1 MIREK
6 KHWLSPKMS
15 KEKNQIS
22 RRDFLW
28 MTGASTMALAQG
40 VSTRNLKPLPR
51 GKPSGIPFL
60 AHFTDVAAEAGL
72 TFPVVYGGLKHKNY
86 IVETVGCGVAFLD
99 FDNDGWLDIFVLCGT
114 RMDAPVPDSSNRLYK
129 NNRDGT
135 FTDVTAKAGLVRSGW
150 ASGVTVGDYNNDG
163 FEDIFV
169 TYYGQNVLYRNNGNG
184 TFTDV
189 TQQAGLIYEGNTR
202 WGSGCTFLDY
212 DRDGYLDLFVANYV
226 DLHLDRLPKPG
237 ANPFCNFKGVPVNC
251 GPRGLPMP
259 RNYLYRNQGDGTF
272 RDVSEATGIA
282 KAPRTYSMT
291 TVAADFSSSGWTD
304 LYVASDS
311 TPSLLLRNKHN
322 STFAEEGAERGVA
335 FSADGAEQA
344 GMGVAVGDYN
354 LDGNLDIFKT
364 HFSDDTNVLYRNDG
378 AANFTDVTISA
389 GFGVETRYICWGT
402 GFADF
407 DNNGWPD
414 LAVVTGSVYP
424 EVEAEFPEY
433 PLKTPR
439 FIFRNLGNGKFEE
452 LIEEAG
458 PGISAAHCSR
468 GCAFGDFDNDGDV
481 DMVVVNLNESPS
493 LLRNDLKSD
502 LNWLK
507 VFLVG
512 TKSNRSAIGSRV
524 VARYGGK
531 VQAQAVLAQSSFY
544 SVNDRRLHFGL
555 GRSTHAD
562 LEIHWTNGLV
572 ERFVGVEHNQLVTIK
587 EGQGISKSSLQGVKN
602 SSKQLPPA
610 TRR

>member
-1 MIREK
+1 MNRTK
-6 KHWLSPKMS
+6 F
-15 KEKNQIS
+15 S
-22 RRDFLW
+22 RREFLW
-28 MTGASTMALAQG
+28 LTYASTLALAQG
-40 VSTRNLKPLPR
+40 VATRNVKPAPR
-51 GKPSGIPFL
+51 GKPSGLPFD
-60 AHFTDVAAEAGL
+60 ARFTDVAAQAGL
-72 TFPVVYGGLKHKNY
+72 TFPVIYGGLTQKKY

-99 FDNDGWLDIFVLCGT
+99 FDNDGWLDIFVLSGT
-114 RMDAPVPDSSNRLYK
+114 HINEAVSGASNRLYK

-135 FTDVTAKAGLVRSGW
+135 FTDVTEKAGLTRQGW

-163 FEDIFV
+163 FEDIFI
-169 TYYGQNVLYRNNGNG
+169 TYYGQNILYRNNGDG

-189 TQQAGLIYEGNTR
+189 TREAGLIYEGAAR

-212 DRDGYLDLFVANYV
+212 DRDGHLDLFVANYV
-226 DLHLDRLPKPG
+226 DLHFDRLPKPG
-237 ANPFCNFKGVPVNC
+237 ANPFCGFKGVPVNC

-272 RDVSEATGIA
+272 RDVSLEAGIA
-282 KAPRTYSMT
+282 AEHTYSMT
-291 TVAADFSSSGWTD
+291 AVAADFIGNGWTD
-304 LYVASDS
+304 LYIASDS
-311 TPSLLLRNKHN
+311 TPSLLYRNGHDGK
-322 STFAEEGAERGVA
+322 FVEEGAERGVA
-335 FSADGAEQA
+335 FSIDGAEQA

-354 LDGNLDIFKT
+354 LDGNLDLFKT

-378 AANFTDVTISA
+378 KGNFDDVTISS
-389 GFGVETRYICWGT
+389 GFGVETRYTCWGA

-424 EVEAEFPEY
+424 ELEPQFSQY

-439 FIFRNLGNGKFEE
+439 LVFRNLGNGKFEE

-481 DMVVVNLNESPS
+481 DLVIVNLNEPPS
-493 LLRNDLKSD
+493 LLRNDLQNS
-502 LNWLK
+502 LNWVK
-507 VFLVG
+507 IFLVG

-524 VARYGGK
+524 IARYGGK
-531 VQAQAVLAQSSFY
+531 TQAQTVTAQTSFY

-555 GRSTHAD
+555 GQSMHTD
-562 LEIHWTNGLV
+562 LEIHWTNGSV
-572 ERFVGVEHNQLVTIK
+572 ERFSGVESNQLVTIT
-587 EGQGISKSSLQGVKN
+587 EGKGIVRSPLPGAKSRLPKPE
-602 SSKQLPPA
+602 SSHRQK
-610 TRR
+610 

>member
-1 MIREK
+1 
-6 KHWLSPKMS
+6 
-15 KEKNQIS
+15 
-22 RRDFLW
+22 
-28 MTGASTMALAQG
+28 
-40 VSTRNLKPLPR
+40 
-51 GKPSGIPFL
+51 
-60 AHFTDVAAEAGL
+60 
-72 TFPVVYGGLKHKNY
+72 
-86 IVETVGCGVAFLD
+86 
-99 FDNDGWLDIFVLCGT
+99 
-114 RMDAPVPDSSNRLYK
+114 VPASSNRLYK

-135 FTDVTAKAGLVRSGW
+135 FSDVTEKAGLMRQGW

-169 TYYGQNVLYRNNGNG
+169 TYYGQNVLYRNNGDG

-189 TQQAGLIYEGNTR
+189 TGESGLTYEGAAR
-202 WGSGCTFLDY
+202 WGSGCTFIDY
-212 DRDGYLDLFVANYV
+212 DRDGHLDLFVANYV
-226 DLHLDRLPKPG
+226 ELHLDHVPKPG
-237 ANPFCNFKGVPVNC
+237 ANPFCGFNGVPVNC

-259 RNYLYRNQGDGTF
+259 RNYLYRNNGDGTF
-272 RDVSEATGIA
+272 RDVSQEAGVA
-282 KAPRTYSMT
+282 RERTYSMT
-291 TVAADFSSSGWTD
+291 AVAADFTGDGWTD
-304 LYVASDS
+304 LFVASDS
-311 TPSLLLRNKHN
+311 TPSLLYRNSHDGK
-322 STFAEEGAERGVA
+322 FVEEGIQRGAA
-335 FSADGAEQA
+335 FSIDGAEQA

-354 LDGNLDIFKT
+354 LDGSLDIFKT

-378 AANFTDVTISA
+378 TGNFDDVTISS

-424 EVEAEFPEY
+424 ELEAHFPQY

-439 FIFRNLGNGKFEE
+439 LIFRNLGNGKFEE

-481 DMVVVNLNESPS
+481 DMVIVNLNEPPS
-493 LLRNDLKSD
+493 LLRNDLQNS

-512 TKSNRSAIGSRV
+512 TKSNRSAIGSKV
-524 VARYGGK
+524 IAKYGGK
-531 VQAQAVLAQSSFY
+531 IQAQTVMAQSSFY

-555 GRSTHAD
+555 GQSTRAD

-572 ERFVGVEHNQLVTIK
+572 ERFLGMESNQLVTIK
-587 EGQGISKSSLQGVKN
+587 EGQGVVKAPLQGAKSLSREG
-602 SSKQLPPA
+602 SS
-610 TRR
+610 TRHK